1 MDGADLAPREFLGVG
16 WSWPVEATGD
26 GDIALARYEES
37 VRQSVWIILGTSPG
51 ERVMRPDFGCGL
63 QDLVFSV
70 GNATTEGLVA
80 DEVRRSLTRWEP
92 RLDLIEVQVANDPAR
107 PEALIVR
114 ITYRVRATNNVFNL
128 VYPFYLEQEA

>member
-80 DEVRRSLTRWEP
+80 DEVRRSLTQWEP

-128 VYPFYLEQEA
+128 VYPFFLEQEA